1 MHPMQNQQHYSPT
14 PQPKIPKKRRRKSSM
29 NTSCIPVIDIKDFP
43 GQSEKLIAA
52 CEEWGCFRIINHK
65 IPLSLMSEMKAVGES
80 LLSLPMEIK
89 RKTFD
94 GVVGKGYI
102 PPSEINPLYESLG
115 VYDIAL
121 AEVFHS
127 FCDRLNVSTHQ
138 RETILRYFKA
148 VEELARYIGG
158 KLVEALGL
166 DIPEFMQGWPCQ
178 FRLLKY
184 HFTPESVGS
193 NGARMHSDL
202 SYLTILQDDES
213 VGGLELVD
221 KQSGEIIDVEPSPP
235 GTLLVVLGDIAKV

>member
-1 MHPMQNQQHYSPT
+1 MTLSS
-14 PQPKIPKKRRRKSSM
+14 KISS
-29 NTSCIPVIDIKDFP
+29 D
-43 GQSEKLIAA
+43 
-52 CEEWGCFRIINHK
+52 WFRI
-65 IPLSLMSEMKAVGES
+65 ST
-80 LLSLPMEIK
+80 
-89 RKTFD
+89 TFD
-94 GVVGKGYI
+94 GFDLPYSLLLYI
-102 PPSEINPLYESLG
+102 LDKFSSLLLDLLHLIS
-115 VYDIAL
+115 Y
-121 AEVFHS
+121 
-127 FCDRLNVSTHQ
+127 

-148 VEELARYIGG
+148 VEELARDIGV

-221 KQSGEIIDVEPSPP
+221 KKSGEMIDVEPSPP